1 MSHPFSTMFEK
12 ALKKSTPEDNLVL
25 EEAEALRKKGYSVQ
39 EIYDVLDKLHRELI
53 QDRDTEI
60 VGEAVEEFSKY
71 LQEEE

>member
-1 MSHPFSTMFEK
+1 MFEK